1 MSEGEDAG
9 ATMISTDDTAQP
21 PEADMAVA
29 SASASTCT
37 AGRCAADHGCPR
49 NCFKKME
56 ADLELTKAKLDE
68 VQSRCDMLEQEI
80 YFSKSSQVQSTMS
93 YERIE
98 ESNYLV
104 NYYTGFSS
112 ALMFIACFNFLRGAA
127 ESMRPWKGSAST
139 AEDQAQHGSKRG
151 PKPKL
156 SLVNQFLLVMMRLRL
171 GLGEVDLAFRFEVS
185 QSTVSRLFVSWVN
198 LMYHKFKQLPIWL
211 PRQTIDK
218 LMPTCFKVWYP
229 TTRVIIDCTE
239 LFINTPSS
247 LARQSATW
255 SNYKSHNTVKVLI
268 GIAPHGHVTFV
279 SDVYE
284 GSISDKV
291 ITQSSGFIELLDA
304 GDSVMADKGFDVKDM
319 LLEVGVRLNI
329 PPFKSGDRQMPPEDL
344 MATQK
349 IAAVRIHV
357 ERKMQ
362 RIKAYKILAGNIE
375 NTLFDHIHSLV
386 FVSAMLTN
394 FQGALVG

>member
-1 MSEGEDAG
+1 
-9 ATMISTDDTAQP
+9 
-21 PEADMAVA
+21 
-29 SASASTCT
+29 
-37 AGRCAADHGCPR
+37 
-49 NCFKKME
+49 
-56 ADLELTKAKLDE
+56 
-68 VQSRCDMLEQEI
+68 
-80 YFSKSSQVQSTMS
+80 MS
-93 YERIE
+93 YERIK
-98 ESNYLV
+98 ESNHLV

-112 ALMFIACFNFLRGAA
+112 ALMFMACFNFLRGAA
-127 ESMRPWKGSAST
+127 GSMRPWKGSAST
-139 AEDQAQHGSKRG
+139 AEDQAQHGNKCG

-218 LMPTCFKVWYP
+218 LKPTCAIAWYP

-268 GIAPHGHVTFV
+268 GIALHGHVTFV

-291 ITQSSGFIELLDA
+291 ISQSGEFIGLLDA

-349 IAAVRIHV
+349 TAAVRIHV

-362 RIKAYKILAGNIE
+362 RIKAYKIPAGNIE

-386 FVSAMLTN
+386 FVCAMLTN
-394 FQGALVG
+394 FQGAVVG